1 MPDPH
6 YLPDLDTLTLHIN
19 PWELHIA
26 DPDFEI
32 EDQIRAI
39 KSGSHDAHKD
49 VEHQTVF
56 SELLNSNLPPEEK
69 AVEGLK
75 HEGGSIVAG
84 GIETTLTALSK
95 AGFYIVEH
103 PAIKAKLRKELESVF
118 PDPRVTPCLVTLEA
132 LLYLGAIVNETLR
145 ITISISPH
153 TARKSRKVP
162 VVFKDL
168 VNPSGADFSMTAYY
182 THMDPRIWDEPHE
195 FLHERWLERVLATT
209 GEPLST

>member
-26 DPDFEI
+26 DPDFVQVFFAN
-32 EDQIRAI
+32 QIRAI

-103 PAIKAKLRKELESVF
+103 PAIKAKLL
-118 PDPRVTPCLVTLEA
+118 TLEA